1 MLAKPG
7 QTLIVDFVHQHV
19 QTCLL
24 VKPPFSRHFRW
35 KTSMFHRKKHFA
47 HGTYVLTKEQL
58 KTRNRP
64 GEALVEGLLEATK
77 T

>member
-1 MLAKPG
+1 MLAKTG

-19 QTCLL
+19 QKCLL
-24 VKPPFSRHFRW
+24 VKTPLSRHFCW
-35 KTSMFHRKKHFA
+35 KTSIFHRKKHFA
-47 HGTYVLTKEQL
+47 HETYVLTKEQL

-64 GEALVEGLLEATK
+64 GEASVEGLLEATK